1 MDIILIIA
9 IIIGIVLLLAAFA
22 GCIFPALPGPPL
34 GYLAL
39 VVLKL
44 ADTSTFST
52 KFIVIMGLITAAV
65 YFLDYVLPLLGAK
78 IFKASKQGIWFSIIG
93 MLIGMFFFPPFGVI
107 LGLLLGAIVGELIS
121 GKAKEEALKIGFI
134 SFLFSL
140 LSIIIKIIFVST
152 MAFYFTKSIFQNYV

>member
-1 MDIILIIA
+1 
-9 IIIGIVLLLAAFA
+9 
-22 GCIFPALPGPPL
+22 
-34 GYLAL
+34 
-39 VVLKL
+39 
-44 ADTSTFST
+44 
-52 KFIVIMGLITAAV
+52 
-65 YFLDYVLPLLGAK
+65 
-78 IFKASKQGIWFSIIG
+78 